1 MTPFYMVLETIN
13 EDEARA
19 WNWHTVVKQ
28 ESKVVGF
35 DMPVG
40 KPFDPSEAASSNGM
54 RLIPGKTWDRLAL
67 CYDGA
72 RDEAA
77 AIVWETGWWWL
88 RRLPT
93 ELLWGWS
100 LLDDPRE

>member
-13 EDEARA
+13 ETEARA
-19 WNWHTVVKQ
+19 WNWHTIAKQ
-28 ESKVVGF
+28 ESKVEGF
-35 DMPVG
+35 DMPAG
-40 KPFDPSEAASSNGM
+40 KPFDLDEAARSNGLQ
-54 RLIPGKTWDRLAL
+54 LIPGKTWERLAL
-67 CYDGA
+67 CYDPK
-72 RDEAA
+72 RDDAVA
-77 AIVWETGWWWL
+77 LVWETGWWWL